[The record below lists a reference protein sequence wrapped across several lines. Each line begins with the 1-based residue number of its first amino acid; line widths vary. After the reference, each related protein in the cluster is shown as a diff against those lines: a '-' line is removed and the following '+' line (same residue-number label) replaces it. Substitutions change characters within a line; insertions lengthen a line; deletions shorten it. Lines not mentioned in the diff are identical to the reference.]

1 MQVVNRGQNN
11 TIVFTLREKQT
22 LTNPYFLFSFKNQVE
37 QNPIN
42 FISSDLSE
50 FPNRYNKFLITE
62 TDGAQNL
69 TSGVVTLSETGD
81 YEYSIYEQTSSSNL
95 NTTLCD
101 NLVPLEVGF
110 IRVVGD
116 RPVYKEYDA
125 QTKTYVT
132 YGE

>member
-1 MQVVNRGQNN
+1 MQIINRGQNN

-62 TDGAQNL
+62 TDGSQNL

-125 QTKTYVT
+125 QTKTYIT